1 MPREKGFSEE
11 QTQKK
16 QELIEKYGYV
26 LLEDIK
32 GDIIVK
38 DPSKFTIESQD
49 RTKNTITDLV
59 KLYDAIITIQSLTLK

>member
-11 QTQKK
+11 QTKKK

-26 LLEDIK
+26 VLEDIK

-38 DPSKFTIESQD
+38 DPENITIECAHSK
-49 RTKNTITDLV
+49 T
-59 KLYDAIITIQSLTLK
+59 SLTNLVVIHDALMRIREYIIR